1 MFQKIIGL
9 TVLDF
14 ENVMEEI
21 LITIM
26 IMTTYL
32 FKILRGFAPI
42 SVFFFLDKSAP
53 YAQPVKENK
62 LKG

>member
-42 SVFFFLDKSAP
+42 SVFFSRQIRTLRTTSKR
-53 YAQPVKENK
+53 E
-62 LKG
+62 